1 MGHGY
6 FFLESRSSFQDRAM
20 GQRLRK
26 AACSSSQLGQQLNGP
41 ALFFAVIIGIPVWG
55 EEQQKQDAVI
65 FSLFLSL
72 GGGSAVFSQRNQ
84 CVIIAISRRRNHTD
98 ICGDTRKGGF
108 VQYCF
113 KPAEE
118 GLNVVFQQAA
128 FLHEMG
134 FRFHRRGCHSKCD

>member
-1 MGHGY
+1 MFFPGKQEQFSGSCHGPEAQKSS
-6 FFLESRSSFQDRAM
+6 LQQQSARSAAERASAV
-20 GQRLRK
+20 L
-26 AACSSSQLGQQLNGP
+26 CSHHWDSSL
-41 ALFFAVIIGIPVWG
+41 G